1 MGTDS
6 NDDNRVPGSRL
17 ILAFALFGG
26 ALLVILGRF
35 VWYFTDGNSAAY
47 KETGGGAAAAAA
59 ILLLVALIVWRPSL
73 IMDDAPDQGGEPSTM
88 RILALAVVVTFC
100 IIMLRTAW
108 DTNALPP
115 LKDQGNWV
123 WLVTAALGGK
133 ALQKYAEV
141 QQKTEEIKQSGTH
154 PKPDQPKPDQA
165 KGVAGGAGQ
174 KGI

>member
-1 MGTDS
+1 MGNES
-6 NDDNRVPGSRL
+6 NSDNKVPLPRL

-35 VWYFTDGNSAAY
+35 IWYFIDANSTAY
-47 KETGGGAAAAAA
+47 QETGGGAAAAIA
-59 ILLLVALIVWRPSL
+59 ILFLVALIVWRPAL

-100 IIMLRTAW
+100 IIMLRTGW
-108 DTNALPP
+108 NTNALPP
-115 LKDQGNWV
+115 LKEQSNWV

-141 QQKTEEIKQSGTH
+141 QQKTAEINQSATQSKQ
-154 PKPDQPKPDQA
+154 DQA
-165 KGVAGGAGQ
+165 KVTAGGSGQ
-174 KGI
+174 KAG